1 MLSQLELRHALETA
15 FLPTK
20 CQCIIEPKGTLTVQL
35 INPRTHEIDLTV
47 SGILPV
53 KQASSR
59 ALATLVAE
67 IKEELRLKP
76 GIVKD
81 RRLHRR

>member
-20 CQCIIEPKGTLTVQL
+20 CQCIIEPEGTLTVQL
-35 INPRTHEIDLTV
+35 INPRTAEIDLTV
-47 SGILPV
+47 KGIVMAKLT
-53 KQASSR
+53 SSR
-59 ALATLVAE
+59 ALAALVAE

-76 GIVKD
+76 GIVQD
-81 RRLHRR
+81 RRRYRR